1 MDRFRSLKADLR
13 DAALATSAN
22 VYSNQTHALNQ
33 RRGAYHHPTFLTH
46 QTARKVKLIY
56 MSDPKNRLAVA
67 LDYPDAYQAMKLVD
81 SLGQTCQWFKVGM
94 ELYYAAGND
103 MIRQLRDRG
112 FDVFL
117 DLKLHDIP
125 NTVAGAVRSATKAG
139 ASLLTIHA
147 SGGAAMMTAAAE
159 AAKAPGSPRLLAVTV
174 LTSMDAAQLAGTG
187 ITASPADQVLRLAK
201 LARQSG
207 IDGFVCSAEEV
218 ASVRAATG
226 SDALLVIPGIRPTG
240 ADIGDQK
247 RIATPTQA
255 IAQGASMLVVGR
267 PITQA
272 ADPGAVAEN
281 ILDEIAQAEA
291 SQRK

>member
-1 MDRFRSLKADLR
+1 ML
-13 DAALATSAN
+13 
-22 VYSNQTHALNQ
+22 
-33 RRGAYHHPTFLTH
+33 
-46 QTARKVKLIY
+46 
-56 MSDPKNRLAVA
+56 DPKDRLAVA
-67 LDYPDAYQAMKLVD
+67 LDHPDAYQAMKLVD

-103 MIRQLRDRG
+103 IIRQLRDRG

-147 SGGAAMMTAAAE
+147 SGGPAMMTAAAE

-174 LTSMDAAQLAGTG
+174 LTSMDDAQLAATG
-187 ITASPADQVLRLAK
+187 ITASPAEQVLKLAK

-218 ASVRAATG
+218 AAVRAATG
-226 SDALLVIPGIRPTG
+226 PQTLLVIPGIRPAG
-240 ADIGDQK
+240 AAIDDQK
-247 RIATPTQA
+247 RIATPAQA
-255 IAQGASMLVVGR
+255 IAQGASMLVIGR

-272 ADPGAVAEN
+272 KDPASAAED
-281 ILDEIAQAEA
+281 ILNEITQAET
-291 SQRK
+291 SLKK